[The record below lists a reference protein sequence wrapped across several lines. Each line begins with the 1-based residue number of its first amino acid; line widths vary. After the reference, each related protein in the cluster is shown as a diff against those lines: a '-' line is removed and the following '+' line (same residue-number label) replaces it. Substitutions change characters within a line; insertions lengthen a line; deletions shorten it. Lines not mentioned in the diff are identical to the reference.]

1 MVGFTCLTDII
12 LSDNLESTVLEVIK
26 KEISK
31 TIGIIADKNISS
43 LSEVRDLFK
52 ALDKRFQLFMRILE
66 ISEPTTEL
74 VDDNAQYF
82 RNKDIELFIGIGGGS
97 TIDLTK
103 AVSAMMVNPGL
114 TSEYHSAG
122 IPIEKAVKK
131 IAVPTTAGTGS
142 EVTPGAVL
150 QDKSTMVKR
159 ALTGRCIAPEY
170 AILNA
175 NLTLSLPEMV
185 VASTGMDALAH
196 AIESYTAKNANGI
209 SRMYSKEAF
218 RLVFNNLNRVFEDKN
233 NLELREKILLGS
245 CLAGFAIFNS
255 NTGACH
261 SMAYPMGIYQHVPH
275 GVAVGLMLDEVVR
288 INLEKGC
295 LMYADLLP
303 LIDGNG
309 MSGNPRDSATRFSEV
324 LASYEATAHIGKSLG
339 DYGVDLDNYEFLAE
353 RGLDLKTA
361 LDNNPVDFS
370 LDDAK
375 SVLKHL
381 IE

>member
-1 MVGFTCLTDII
+1 MVRFTCLTDII
-12 LSDNLESTVLEVIK
+12 LSENLESAALEVIK
-26 KEISK
+26 KEKSK

-43 LSEVRDLFK
+43 LSEARDLFK
-52 ALDKRFQLFMRILE
+52 TLDKRFQLFLRILE

-175 NLTLSLPEMV
+175 DLTLSLPEMV

-196 AIESYTAKNANGI
+196 AIESYTAKNANRI

-261 SMAYPMGIYQHVPH
+261 SMAYPLGIYQHVPH

-288 INLEKGC
+288 INLERGC
-295 LMYADLLP
+295 LMYADLLH

-309 MSGNPRDSATRFSEV
+309 MSENPRDSATRFSEV
-324 LASYEATAHIGKSLG
+324 LASYEPTAHIGKSLG
-339 DYGVDLDNYEFLAE
+339 DYGVDLHNYEFLAE

-361 LDNNPVDFS
+361 LDNNPTDFS

-381 IE
+381 I